1 MTTEVAEYPYQR
13 ELDILVASGY
23 AEIDQ
28 GATESNRRYWENAGR
43 KDNER
48 FYLRPIYRWAPAGRL
63 ACYKYRYTTPMSY
76 AEAMQ
81 QGAIRH
87 CIHCGKTT
95 VGIKVG
101 ARFERGGKAQRNRTV
116 CAACARAGK
125 ELTEV

>member
-1 MTTEVAEYPYQR
+1 MDDTAPSYPYQR

-23 AEIDQ
+23 AEIDERM
-28 GATESNRRYWENAGR
+28 TEGNRRYWENAGR

-48 FYLRPIYRWAPAGRL
+48 FYLRPIYRWARAGRM
-63 ACYKYRYTTPMSY
+63 ACYKYRYTTPMAY

-87 CIHCGKTT
+87 CIHCGRTT

-101 ARFERGGKAQRNRTV
+101 ARFDRGSKAQKNRTV
-116 CAACARAGK
+116 CVACHAAGK
-125 ELTEV
+125 GLEEV